1 MSLPAFF
8 KNIRGQHHTAL
19 RVSDWDK
26 SMAFYNA
33 MGFEILVD
41 WPEADG
47 IHMAMIQGPGGGRI
61 EMFTGGHGHIPEDVE
76 TINGSYFQFCFDV
89 PNPEDVDKLYEYALS
104 IGATK
109 HWEPASFDMK
119 GSDDSVIRAAFV
131 HGPDGELI
139 EFLSLRFV

>member
-1 MSLPAFF
+1 MGLPAIL

-26 SMAFYNA
+26 SMAFYA
-33 MGFEILVD
+33 ALGFEILVD

-47 IHMAMIQGPGGGRI
+47 VHMAMIQGPGNGRI
-61 EMFTGGHGHIPEDVE
+61 ELFSGGHGHLPEDVE
-76 TINGSYFQFCFDV
+76 MINGNYFQFCFDV

-104 IGATK
+104 IGARSK
-109 HWEPASFDMK
+109 VEPMSYDMK

-131 HGPDGELI
+131 YGPDGELL